1 MCMFENIL
9 VTIAIGMLNLIVWGG
24 LLLWLL
30 NYMIEQ
36 LEGITQF
43 NFWEFMALMV
53 LAFFIGS
60 LVS

>member
-1 MCMFENIL
+1 MFENIV

-30 NYMIEQ
+30 NYMMEQ

-43 NFWEFMALMV
+43 NFWEFMAV
-53 LAFFIGS
+53 VALAFFIGS

>member
-1 MCMFENIL
+1 MFENIV

-30 NYMIEQ
+30 NYMMEQ
-36 LEGITQF
+36 LEGLTQF
-43 NFWEFMALMV
+43 NFWEFMAV
-53 LAFFIGS
+53 VALAFFIGS

>member
-1 MCMFENIL
+1 MFENIV
-9 VTIAIGMLNLIVWGG
+9 VTIAIGMFNLVLWGG
-24 LLLWLL
+24 ILLWLL
-30 NYMIEQ
+30 NYMMEQ

-43 NFWEFMALMV
+43 NFWEFMAVVV

>member
-1 MCMFENIL
+1 MFENIGE
-9 VTIAIGMLNLIVWGG
+9 TIAIGMLNLIIWGG

-30 NYMIEQ
+30 NYMMEQ

-43 NFWEFMALMV
+43 NFWEFMAV
-53 LAFFIGS
+53 VALAFFIGS

>member
-1 MCMFENIL
+1 MFENII
-9 VTIAIGMLNLIVWGG
+9 VTIAIGALNLIVWGG

-30 NYMIEQ
+30 HYMMEQ

-43 NFWEFMALMV
+43 NFWEFMAVVALC
-53 LAFFIGS
+53 LFIGS

>member
-1 MCMFENIL
+1 MFENIV
-9 VTIAIGMLNLIVWGG
+9 VTIAIGMFNLIVWGG

-30 NYMIEQ
+30 NYMMEQ

-43 NFWEFMALMV
+43 NFWEFMAVVV

>member
-1 MCMFENIL
+1 MYMFENIV

-30 NYMIEQ
+30 NYMMEQ
-36 LEGITQF
+36 LEGLIQF